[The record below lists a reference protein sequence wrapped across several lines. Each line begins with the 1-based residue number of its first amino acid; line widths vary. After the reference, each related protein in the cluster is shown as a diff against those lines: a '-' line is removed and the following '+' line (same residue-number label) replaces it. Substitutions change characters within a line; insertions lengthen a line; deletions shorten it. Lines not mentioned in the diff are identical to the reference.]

1 MSESDTRNP
10 KEEGSSKDK
19 LMFSAIPWR
28 SLYGPALVMT
38 YGACKYGL
46 LNFRV
51 QGDIKS
57 SMYFN
62 STMRHLIDWW
72 EGRDDDEESGLHPLD
87 HVIAGLLVLRDG
99 MRSGRWK
106 DDRPP
111 GAVEAQ
117 EELEEANEETA
128 SILEE
133 FGGIKLPPEEWEPV
147 KTVTV
152 REVAEKYRDQP
163 LSDPIEKNG
172 VSLKTLGDLLDWFE
186 RPSDVLQ
193 DIPWKSGETGEEIHQ
208 NWKEAREIERAKN
221 QEDGGAGAE
230 MIRRW
235 KREVRDAKERGVRRD
250 W

>member
-99 MRSGRWK
+99 MRSGRWN

-133 FGGIKLPPEEWEPV
+133 FGGIKLPPEEWGLAE
-147 KTVTV
+147 TVT
-152 REVAEKYRDQP
+152 
-163 LSDPIEKNG
+163 L
-172 VSLKTLGDLLDWFE
+172 
-186 RPSDVLQ
+186 
-193 DIPWKSGETGEEIHQ
+193 PWKSGETGEEIHRS
-208 NWKEAREIERAKN
+208 WKQRELEEVGEEYARSKHEAGMERARERARN

-235 KREVRDAKERGVRRD
+235 KREVRDAKERGVGRD